1 MSARAARALPIA
13 PWLAGYDRSWLA
25 RDLVGGL
32 AAGAVVIPQAM
43 AYATVADLPVEVGLY
58 TCMVP
63 MAVYALIG
71 GSRTLS
77 VSTTSTIAILTA
89 STLLA
94 ANVAAGSDDPAGAL
108 ATLTLLVGLILLVAR
123 VLHLGVLVDNISDA
137 TLAGIKVGVGLTVAA
152 GQLPKLLGVP
162 GDPTADNFV
171 SEMRAVLDQLGDVSG
186 TTAAFSAVTIAVLLG
201 LRRLAPQVP
210 GPLVAVVGGI
220 VVGAL
225 TAMEDH
231 GLALVGE
238 VPSGLPSPV
247 LPSFDHAESL
257 LAGALAIAIMVFLET
272 LAVARAV
279 RRRSEPPIDNDQ
291 ELLAS
296 GLACTLGA
304 FFRAMPAAGG
314 FSQTAINQ
322 RAGARTQLSELV
334 TVVLAVACAL
344 FLGGV
349 LADLPQATLGC
360 MVVIAVLGLI
370 DPAAFVRFWRLGRLE
385 FWVAVV
391 TAGGGLLLGLLPAVL
406 IGVLLTLGLVLVEL
420 DRMGITEL
428 QPTVGGADVQAA
440 GQGTAPVPG
449 LLVIRPNGPLY
460 TANVRSV
467 NTKVLDAVDARP
479 GTEVLVLD
487 ATTVSALPL
496 TVVEQLRELGQELAE
511 RDAELWLAGFPPRA
525 LATAR
530 QLPRWQGLQENGR
543 VHPTALAA
551 VAAFRARR

>member
-1 MSARAARALPIA
+1 
-13 PWLAGYDRSWLA
+13 
-25 RDLVGGL
+25 
-32 AAGAVVIPQAM
+32 M

-94 ANVAAGSDDPAGAL
+94 ANIAAGSDDPAGAL

-123 VLHLGVLVDNISDA
+123 VLRLGVLVDNISEA
-137 TLAGIKVGVGLTVAA
+137 TLTGIKVGVGLTVAA
-152 GQLPKLLGVP
+152 GQLPKLLGIA

-171 SEMRAVLDQLGDVSG
+171 SEMRAVYDQLGDVSW
-186 TTAAFSAVTIAVLLG
+186 TTVAFSAATIAVLLG
-201 LRRLAPQVP
+201 LRRLPPQVP

-220 VVGAL
+220 LVGAL
-225 TAMEDH
+225 TTMEEH
-231 GLALVGE
+231 GLALVGV

-272 LAVARAV
+272 LAVARGV
-279 RRRSEPPIDNDQ
+279 RRSSEPPIDNDQ

-304 FFRAMPAAGG
+304 FFRAMPSAGG

-334 TVVLAVACAL
+334 TVVLALACAL
-344 FLGGV
+344 VLGGV

-360 MVVIAVLGLI
+360 MVVVAVLGLI
-370 DPAAFVRFWRLGRLE
+370 DPAAFVRYWRLSRLE
-385 FWVAVV
+385 FWIAVV

-428 QPTVGGADVQAA
+428 QPTVGGADVHPA
-440 GQGTAPVPG
+440 GRETAPVPG
-449 LLVIRPNGPLY
+449 LVVLRPNGPLY

-467 NTKVLDAVDARP
+467 SRKVQDAVADRP
-479 GTEVLVLD
+479 GTKVVTLD
-487 ATTVSALPL
+487 ATTIGGLTL
-496 TVVEQLRELGQELAE
+496 TVVEELKELGHELA
-511 RDAELWLAGFPPRA
+511 DDGIELWLAGFPPRA

-530 QLPRWQGLQENGR
+530 QLPRWQELEERGR
-543 VHPTALAA
+543 IHPTALAA
-551 VAAFRARR
+551 VAAFRAR